1 MGQFIGPIHLPYS
14 FFILFFYTGP
24 TDDFD
29 KTSNHIRQ
37 KYLDRNRHEL
47 KEIYVHLTC
56 ATDTENIDFVFK
68 AVTNM
73 IIAANLKK
81 SGLT

>member
-1 MGQFIGPIHLPYS
+1 MIFSLCA
-14 FFILFFYTGP
+14 GP
-24 TDDFD
+24 TDHFE
-29 KTSNHIRQ
+29 KTSTHIRQ
-37 KYLDRNRHEL
+37 KYLERNRHEQ

>member
-1 MGQFIGPIHLPYS
+1 MS
-14 FFILFFYTGP
+14 FHCSFYFLFSG
-24 TDDFD
+24 DNSNIEHAKDF
-29 KTSNHIRQ
+29 IRQ
-37 KYLDRNRHEL
+37 KYLERNRHEL
-47 KEIYVHLTC
+47 KEIYAHFTC

>member
-1 MGQFIGPIHLPYS
+1 MFIYG
-14 FFILFFYTGP
+14 LFHFPLGSST
-24 TDDFD
+24 FD
-29 KTSNHIRQ
+29 SGVTFIRQ
-37 KYLDRNRHEL
+37 KYLERNRNET

-56 ATDTENIDFVFK
+56 ATDTANIDFVFK

-73 IIAANLKK
+73 IIAMNLKK

>member
-1 MGQFIGPIHLPYS
+1 MFIYG
-14 FFILFFYTGP
+14 LFYFPLGSST
-24 TDDFD
+24 FD
-29 KTSNHIRQ
+29 SGVTFIRQ
-37 KYLDRNRHEL
+37 KYLERNRNET

-73 IIAANLKK
+73 IIAMNLKK

>member
-1 MGQFIGPIHLPYS
+1 MLFHLGPGTYEH
-14 FFILFFYTGP
+14 
-24 TDDFD
+24 
-29 KTSNHIRQ
+29 TSSYIRQ
-37 KYLDRNRHEL
+37 KYLERNRNET

-56 ATDTENIDFVFK
+56 ATNTENIDFVFK